1 VGAVFLAKRRSVGRY
16 PWRDDVSSRCA
27 GRRQGQRGRCF
38 SQNAGRWVVSV
49 ASDDVS
55 WRCAGRRQGQRGR
68 GLQAAVWLAG
78 STEAE
83 AEESVLRRFRLGG
96 VSSSMRRAAA
106 GVALAWPTGGMAGR

>member
-1 VGAVFLAKRRSVGRY
+1 MTTSPRGAQVVGRGSGGG
-16 PWRDDVSSRCA
+16 VSRKTHVGGA
-27 GRRQGQRGRCF
+27 
-38 SQNAGRWVVSV
+38 VSV

-96 VSSSMRRAAA
+96 VSSSTRRAAA